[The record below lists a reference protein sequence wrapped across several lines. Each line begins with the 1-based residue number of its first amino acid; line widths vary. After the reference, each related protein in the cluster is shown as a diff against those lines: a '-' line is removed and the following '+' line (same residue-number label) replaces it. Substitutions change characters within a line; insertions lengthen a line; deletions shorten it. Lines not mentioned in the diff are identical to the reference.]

1 MRIDA
6 FKRPE
11 ILASLASYQSTNR
24 SMSLHGHCNCNAVQ
38 VTLKELP
45 EGDARQTAHCRCTTC
60 KRDSG
65 AGGMYVTIVDE
76 GLVEIEDP
84 TEAKKMW
91 MDNLT
96 ESGKPAERWSCRN
109 CSR

>member
-1 MRIDA
+1 
-6 FKRPE
+6 
-11 ILASLASYQSTNR
+11 
-24 SMSLHGHCNCNAVQ
+24 MSLRGHCNCNAVQ

-76 GLVEIEDP
+76 DLVEIDDP

-96 ESGKPAERWSCRN
+96 ESGKPAERWSCGN